1 MIAACVLMGVA
12 GAAAGRLAAPRAGLR
27 GHYYTNLTR
36 SGEPIAVT
44 IDRSLSTD
52 TLDNGVAG
60 VWTAYSVEWTGFI
73 AILAADTYDFRTISD
88 DGSELEVAD
97 QVVVR
102 NGGLHGPQEARGA
115 IHLRPGVHP
124 IRLRYEQAGGGF
136 ALSVKYARPGYPL
149 EEIPASRLLPEAMS
163 FGEYQLRRAMP
174 WGGAILAVV
183 LWMVAGRTLARRAPR
198 WAAGTK
204 HDAAARW
211 HEARGTTG
219 PVATIVIVGVAIR
232 VLMMLGSDAILWA
245 DSDVFL
251 DTAGAIRSG
260 RFLDH
265 DPHRT
270 PLYPYFLTAF
280 LIWTGEPPIDQ
291 IIVAAQHLLGVI
303 TAVCFFLAGRPAFG
317 SRIAFAG
324 AMLFTVHTT
333 QLFYEISILS
343 EVLFTFV
350 LAMSLV
356 PMVSFVA
363 RPSVRGAIVTGLA
376 CAVLTLTRPV
386 AEFFFIVPLA
396 ASIVAARQWRE
407 RLKVAGALAM
417 TVAAILLPWA
427 SVNQRQFGFFDVAL
441 GRGFG
446 MFIRVFDV
454 DHLPMPPQTRYPDV
468 KNALEN
474 ALQTTQFSPATLV
487 RDDLRRRRYSTAQAD
502 AMMNRFAME
511 AVWQHPWQ
519 FEINSFKQ
527 WGVQLGGSM
536 SDEAICSSAQG
547 RYVCSP
553 RTQGYAREP
562 FLNRPRYADEPVRPL
577 VVAYIRHAQIPMAVV
592 LALAVFGLIAYAA
605 ERPPQLMSGVF
616 LALVVGYFTFL
627 PAFGQSPQDRYR
639 LPVDA
644 LLFMLAVLG
653 LTRLVR
659 QVSPP
664 APAALRGTGS
674 ASAKAPARQATLAV

>member
-1 MIAACVLMGVA
+1 MSVA
-12 GAAAGRLAAPRAGLR
+12 GAAAGRLAAPPAGLR

-36 SGEPIAVT
+36 SGAPIAVT

-73 AILAADTYDFRTISD
+73 VILAADTYEFHTISD

-102 NGGLHGPQEARGA
+102 NGGLHGPQEAHGN

-136 ALSVKYARPGYPL
+136 ALSVKYARSGYPL
-149 EEIPASRLLPEAMS
+149 EEIPASRLLPDAMS
-163 FGEYQLRRAMP
+163 FGEYRLRRSMP

-183 LWMVAGRTLARRAPR
+183 LWMVAGRSLARRAPPL
-198 WAAGTK
+198 ALGTK
-204 HDAAARW
+204 HEAPARW
-211 HEARGTTG
+211 HEARGTG
-219 PVATIVIVGVAIR
+219 GLVATIVVVGVAVR

-251 DTAGAIRSG
+251 ETAGAIRSG
-260 RFLDH
+260 RFLAH

-270 PLYPYFLTAF
+270 LLYPYFLAAF
-280 LIWTGEPPIDQ
+280 LIWSGEPPIDQ
-291 IIVAAQHLLGVI
+291 IIVAAQHLLGVM
-303 TAVCFFLAGRPAFG
+303 TAVCFFLAGRRAFG
-317 SRIAFAG
+317 SPIAFAG
-324 AMLFTVHTT
+324 ALLLTVHTT
-333 QLFYEISILS
+333 QLFYELGILS

-386 AEFFFIVPLA
+386 AEFFFVVPLA
-396 ASIVAARQWRE
+396 ASIVVSKHWRE
-407 RLKVAGALAM
+407 RLKVAAALAI

-427 SVNQRQFGFFDVAL
+427 SVNQRQFGFFGVAL

-454 DHLPMPPQTRYPDV
+454 DHLPPPPQTRYPDV
-468 KNALEN
+468 KDALEH
-474 ALQTTQFSPATLV
+474 AVQTTQLSPATLV

-511 AVWQHPWQ
+511 AVRQHPWR
-519 FEINSFKQ
+519 FEINSLKQ
-527 WGVQLGGSM
+527 WGIQLGGSM
-536 SDEAICSSAQG
+536 SDETICSSAQG
-547 RYVCSP
+547 PYVCSP

-592 LALAVFGLIAYAA
+592 VALAVFGLIAYVA
-605 ERPPQLMSGVF
+605 ERPPQLMTGVF
-616 LALVVGYFTFL
+616 LGLVVAYFTFL

-644 LLFMLAVLG
+644 LLFMFAVLG

-659 QVSPP
+659 RAPPPLQLRQDSPP
-664 APAALRGTGS
+664 SLSYGETS
-674 ASAKAPARQATLAV
+674 